1 MGEPKRRSFKGKRV
15 VPEGRAAASSTGSIK
30 PVDTSAPN
38 EASGEHS
45 VSTVQATQPQ
55 HREYGVPSA
64 PQDREYGMSTAN
76 QPREYGVPSVVTV
89 DTRAED
95 NAYQDALAAEGQSEE
110 QGERTAASAE
120 MDTEASEH
128 SRRTRTSARASGHTK
143 KQGQG
148 GQGKSKALITIKILA
163 VLLLLLFVASCTL
176 FVWHHWFRFDDA
188 ADFQGTW
195 YAQNSE
201 TALSFTDNTLEL
213 SEDVTY
219 EYTLD
224 ANAKTLHYTFG
235 QMEGQGRY
243 YLSADRQSLVIT
255 DGEFSFWDTALADI
269 PQSFEALV
277 AFVQGRPETL
287 PASDASIVLTR
298 TPSADAA
305 HS

>member
-15 VPEGRAAASSTGSIK
+15 VPEGRTATSSTGSIK

-38 EASGEHS
+38 EVSTEHS
-45 VSTVQATQPQ
+45 ASTVQAAQPQ
-55 HREYGVPSA
+55 QREYGVPSA
-64 PQDREYGMSTAN
+64 PQQSESDTAAAN
-76 QPREYGVPSVVTV
+76 QSREYGVPSAAPV
-89 DTRAED
+89 DA
-95 NAYQDALAAEGQSEE
+95 
-110 QGERTAASAE
+110 
-120 MDTEASEH
+120 
-128 SRRTRTSARASGHTK
+128 HTK
-143 KQGQG
+143 KHVQSK
-148 GQGKSKALITIKILA
+148 QGKNKALIAIKTLA
-163 VLLLLLFVASCTL
+163 VLLVLLFVASCTL

-201 TALSFTDNTLEL
+201 TALSFTENTLEL

-255 DGEFSFWDTALADI
+255 DGEFSFWDTVLTDI
-269 PQSFEALV
+269 PQSFEALL
-277 AFVQGRPETL
+277 AFVQGRSEEL

-298 TPSADAA
+298 TPSVDATN
-305 HS
+305 S